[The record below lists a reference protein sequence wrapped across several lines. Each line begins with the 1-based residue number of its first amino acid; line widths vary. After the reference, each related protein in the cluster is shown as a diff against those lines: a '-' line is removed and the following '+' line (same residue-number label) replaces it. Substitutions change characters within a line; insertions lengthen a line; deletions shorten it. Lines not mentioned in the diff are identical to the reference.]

1 MRRNYNVYYKLVKYS
16 FHWTSFKLFY
26 HCNNHIGNTWN
37 LISIGFIVFVIYFAV
52 VTISMHQK
60 VSLINIFD
68 FTFIDFYE
76 NKIMACFF
84 HCTHFFVYCLSA
96 IVGSWLNSADKR
108 CKRPSDR
115 FKSAKRS
122 R

>member
-16 FHWTSFKLFY
+16 FHWTSHKLFY
-26 HCNNHIGNTWN
+26 DCINHIGNTWN
-37 LISIGFIVFVIYFAV
+37 LISISFIVFCHYVEVII
-52 VTISMHQK
+52 ISMFQK
-60 VSLINIFD
+60 VSLTNIFD

-76 NKIMACFF
+76 DKIMACFF

-108 CKRPSDR
+108 CKRPRDQ
-115 FKSAKRS
+115 FKSAKRP